1 MALSA
6 TQDLVAKDNHR
17 FRVVIAGRR
26 WGKTHL
32 SIREL
37 AKFASK
43 PNQKVMYVAPS
54 YRMAKAIVWDKLKY
68 KLIDL
73 RWVKKI
79 NESDLTIT
87 LTNETKISIRGADNF
102 DSLRGLENHFV
113 VLDEFAVI
121 DQRAWTEVL
130 RATLSNTLG
139 HALFISTP
147 TGKNNWAFDMFN
159 KHIDD
164 DANWSSH
171 QYTSIQGGQIPETEI
186 EQAKKDLDQRV
197 FRQEFEASFESYDGT
212 VCWAWNR
219 NENIRNLEEP
229 DTRILHIGID
239 FNVSPITAAIFV
251 RYGDDMY
258 QIDEVVMH
266 NSNTFE
272 LVEEIQNRYPASK
285 VFAYP
290 DPAGNQ
296 RKTSAGGNTDIKI
309 LSNAGFNVKAPR
321 AHNLVKDR
329 INAFNSRLCSSDGQ
343 RHLFVGGNCKHT
355 IESIEKFAY
364 KAGTQVPDKD
374 QGWDHM
380 FDAASYAIDF
390 LFPIIRDFERDP
402 YAPKVWRHQ
411 LATSA

>member
-6 TQDLVAKDNHR
+6 WQTNVTQDTHR
-17 FRVVIAGRR
+17 FRVIIAGRR
-26 WGKTHL
+26 AGKTWL

-37 AKFASK
+37 ARFARI
-43 PNQKVMYVAPS
+43 PNQKILYAAPT
-54 YRMAKAIVWDKLKY
+54 YRMAKNIVWDQLKY

-73 RWVKKI
+73 KWVKKI
-79 NESDLTIT
+79 NESDLQIT
-87 LTNETKISIRGADNF
+87 LINGTKISIRGAENF
-102 DSLRGLENHFV
+102 DALRGGEYNFL
-113 VLDEFAVI
+113 VLDEFAMI
-121 DQRAWTEVL
+121 DERAWTTVL
-130 RATLSNTLG
+130 RPTISNTLG

-147 TGKNNWAFDMFN
+147 VGKNNWAFDMFN
-159 KHIDD
+159 KRIDD
-164 DANWSSH
+164 PKNWSSH
-171 QYTSIQGGQIPETEI
+171 QYTSLDGGQIPLEEI
-186 EQAKKDLDQRV
+186 EQARKDLSEKV
-197 FRQEFEASFESYDGT
+197 FRQEFEASFESFEGT
-212 VCWAWNR
+212 ICWAWNR
-219 NENIRNLEEP
+219 NENIRNLEDP
-229 DTRILHIGID
+229 DTRILDIGID

-290 DPAGNQ
+290 DPSGNQ

-343 RHLFVGGNCKHT
+343 RHLFVGSNCKHT

-390 LFPIIRDFERDP
+390 LFPITRNFERDP
-402 YAPKVWRHQ
+402 DAPARFTHGIK
-411 LATSA
+411 T

>member
-113 VLDEFAVI
+113 VLDEFALI

>member
-87 LTNETKISIRGADNF
+87 LINETKISIRGADNF

-113 VLDEFAVI
+113 VLDEFAMI

-159 KHIDD
+159 KHQDD
-164 DANWSSH
+164 DSNWSSH

-219 NENIRNLEEP
+219 NENIKSIAEP

-251 RYGDDMY
+251 RNGDDMY

-272 LVEEIQNRYPASK
+272 LVEEIQNRYPVSK

-329 INAFNSRLCSSDGQ
+329 INDFNSRLCSSDGQ

-390 LFPIIRDFERDP
+390 LFPITRAFERDP
-402 YAPKVWRHQ
+402 YAPQVWRHQ
-411 LATSA
+411 LAVSA

>member
-1 MALSA
+1 MSLSK
-6 TQDLVAKDNHR
+6 TQQAVAQDTHR

-54 YRMAKAIVWDKLKY
+54 YRMAKGIVWDKLKY

-73 RWVKKI
+73 RWVKKV

-87 LTNETKISIRGADNF
+87 LINETKISIRGADNF
-102 DSLRGLENHFV
+102 DSLRGLENHFIV
-113 VLDEFAVI
+113 MDEFAMI
-121 DQRAWTEVL
+121 DPRAWTEVL

-159 KHIDD
+159 KHIED

-171 QYTSIQGGQIPETEI
+171 QYTSIEGGQIPAEEI
-186 EQAKKDLDQRV
+186 EQARRDLDERV

-212 VCWAWNR
+212 VCWAWR
-219 NENIRNLEEP
+219 REENIRNLEDP
-229 DTRILHIGID
+229 DIRILEIGID

-251 RYGDDMY
+251 RQGDDMY
-258 QIDEVVMH
+258 QIDEIVMH

-272 LVEEIQNRYPASK
+272 LVDEIRNRYPTSK
-285 VFAYP
+285 IFAYP
-290 DPAGNQ
+290 DPSGSQ

-309 LSNAGFNVKAPR
+309 LSNAGFIVKAPR

-329 INAFNSRLCSSDGQ
+329 INAFNSRLCSTDGQ
-343 RHLFVGGNCKHT
+343 RHLFVASHCKHT
-355 IESIEKFAY
+355 IECIEKFSY
-364 KAGTQVPDKD
+364 KPGTQVPDKD

-390 LFPIIRDFERDP
+390 LFPITRNFEPDP
-402 YAPKVWRHQ
+402 YAPARFTHGIK
-411 LATSA
+411 T